1 MTDPADELERHAAA
15 ARAARLAVQEQAEAV
30 HRRMQQAAHYFSEF
44 ATQMN
49 IIAPRA
55 RQTMELTG
63 LMRFPDLVIRD
74 LFVEERT
81 RSPADLGATLAGS
94 LAAPYEY
101 VLLSFHYAG
110 PRKQR
115 IERVLAPEIE
125 RLEEQLAQ
133 HRVRYELNYV
143 RNARAQIERAVFDIE
158 SDISAGVKFIPDY
171 DRARVRIALRNIDR
185 LSTWDVA
192 VPITAMNLP
201 LYEELARCVL
211 GQPNEFRRMALGER
225 PAPPGAPAATA
236 KD

>member
-1 MTDPADELERHAAA
+1 MTDPADALERHAAA
-15 ARAARLAVQEQAEAV
+15 ARAARLAAQEQAEAM

-81 RSPADLGATLAGS
+81 RAPSDLASTFAGAIV
-94 LAAPYEY
+94 APYEY
-101 VLLSFHYAG
+101 LLLSFHYAG
-110 PRKQR
+110 PHRQR

-171 DRARVRIALRNIDR
+171 ERARIRIALRNIDR
-185 LSTWDVA
+185 LATWDVV
-192 VPITAMNLP
+192 VPLAAMNLP

-225 PAPPGAPAATA
+225 PAPPAAPAASA

>member
-15 ARAARLAVQEQAEAV
+15 ARAARRVVQEQAEAV

-49 IIAPRA
+49 VIAPRA
-55 RQTMELTG
+55 RQTMELPG

-74 LFVEERT
+74 LFLEERA
-81 RSPADLGATLAGS
+81 RSPSDLGATLAG
-94 LAAPYEY
+94 AIVAPYEY

-110 PRKQR
+110 PQRHR

-125 RLEEQLAQ
+125 RLEEQLTQ

-143 RNARAQIERAVFDIE
+143 RNARAQVERAIFDIE

-171 DRARVRIALRNIDR
+171 ERGRVRIALRNIDR

-192 VPITAMNLP
+192 VTITALTQP

-211 GQPNEFRRMALGER
+211 GQPNEFRRLALGER
-225 PAPPGAPAATA
+225 PAPPTATRPA